1 MAKFD
6 FRLQALLN
14 VKRQLEKSVKNEL
27 GAAIRELENQKA
39 ILNEMQLVI
48 ASQENEYR
56 KDGVRKIRLSK
67 LKQRLEYIRSM
78 YEKED
83 LQQQRVNEE
92 IRNVD
97 KIRVRL
103 IEIMKEKK
111 LLEKLKEKEL
121 IEFKKQQ
128 DKIERV
134 HIDELASYAKYTN
147 EAFVHIVFVF
157 VKVQRLNFFLRIKN
171 VIPFVV
177 NLVFLPSKQVQSL
190 RGNNV
195 SEFIDREI
203 SRAGEHR
210 RAFSTC
216 AYNEK
221 AFPLYR

>member
-1 MAKFD
+1 MI
-6 FRLQALLN
+6 
-14 VKRQLEKSVKNEL
+14 
-27 GAAIRELENQKA
+27 AIWSLYQNSLM
-39 ILNEMQLVI
+39 ILM
-48 ASQENEYR
+48 QENEYR

-147 EAFVHIVFVF
+147 E
-157 VKVQRLNFFLRIKN
+157 
-171 VIPFVV
+171 
-177 NLVFLPSKQVQSL
+177 
-190 RGNNV
+190 
-195 SEFIDREI
+195 
-203 SRAGEHR
+203 
-210 RAFSTC
+210 
-216 AYNEK
+216 EK
-221 AFPLYR
+221 ENIMS

>member
-6 FRLQALLN
+6 FKLQVLLN
-14 VKRQLEKSVKNEL
+14 VKKQFEKSIKNEL

-39 ILNEMQLVI
+39 ILNEIQLVI

-103 IEIMKEKK
+103 VEIMKEKK
-111 LLEKLKEKEL
+111 LLEKLREKEFL
-121 IEFKKQQ
+121 EFKKEQ
-128 DKIERV
+128 DRFERV
-134 HIDELASYAKYTN
+134 HVDELASYAKYTN
-147 EAFVHIVFVF
+147 E
-157 VKVQRLNFFLRIKN
+157 
-171 VIPFVV
+171 
-177 NLVFLPSKQVQSL
+177 
-190 RGNNV
+190 
-195 SEFIDREI
+195 
-203 SRAGEHR
+203 
-210 RAFSTC
+210 
-216 AYNEK
+216 EK
-221 AFPLYR
+221 ENIMS

>member
-6 FRLQALLN
+6 FRLQVLLN

-27 GAAIRELENQKA
+27 GIAIRELENQKA
-39 ILNEMQLVI
+39 ILNEIQLVI

-56 KDGVRKIRLSK
+56 KDGARKIRLSK

-111 LLEKLKEKEL
+111 LLENLKEKEL
-121 IEFKKQQ
+121 IEFKRQQ
-128 DKIERV
+128 DKIERI

-147 EAFVHIVFVF
+147 E
-157 VKVQRLNFFLRIKN
+157 
-171 VIPFVV
+171 
-177 NLVFLPSKQVQSL
+177 
-190 RGNNV
+190 
-195 SEFIDREI
+195 
-203 SRAGEHR
+203 
-210 RAFSTC
+210 
-216 AYNEK
+216 EK
-221 AFPLYR
+221 ENIMS

>member
-97 KIRVRL
+97 KIRVHY
-103 IEIMKEKK
+103 IN
-111 LLEKLKEKEL
+111 
-121 IEFKKQQ
+121 FQQ
-128 DKIERV
+128 SIRCIIYQSHSSASQFLSSCATASGFDVTNLSICSFNSLVSPSSISGRV
-134 HIDELASYAKYTN
+134 IFCLSGTTN
-147 EAFVHIVFVF
+147 
-157 VKVQRLNFFLRIKN
+157 
-171 VIPFVV
+171 
-177 NLVFLPSKQVQSL
+177 
-190 RGNNV
+190 
-195 SEFIDREI
+195 
-203 SRAGEHR
+203 
-210 RAFSTC
+210 
-216 AYNEK
+216 
-221 AFPLYR
+221 

>member
-39 ILNEMQLVI
+39 ILNEIQLVI

-147 EAFVHIVFVF
+147 E
-157 VKVQRLNFFLRIKN
+157 
-171 VIPFVV
+171 
-177 NLVFLPSKQVQSL
+177 
-190 RGNNV
+190 
-195 SEFIDREI
+195 
-203 SRAGEHR
+203 
-210 RAFSTC
+210 
-216 AYNEK
+216 EK
-221 AFPLYR
+221 ENIMS

>member
-147 EAFVHIVFVF
+147 E
-157 VKVQRLNFFLRIKN
+157 
-171 VIPFVV
+171 
-177 NLVFLPSKQVQSL
+177 
-190 RGNNV
+190 
-195 SEFIDREI
+195 
-203 SRAGEHR
+203 
-210 RAFSTC
+210 
-216 AYNEK
+216 EK
-221 AFPLYR
+221 ENIMS

>member
-78 YEKED
+78 YENED

-111 LLEKLKEKEL
+111 LQEKLKEKEL
-121 IEFKKQQ
+121 IEIKKLK
-128 DKIERV
+128 DKI
-134 HIDELASYAKYTN
+134 I
-147 EAFVHIVFVF
+147 
-157 VKVQRLNFFLRIKN
+157 
-171 VIPFVV
+171 
-177 NLVFLPSKQVQSL
+177 
-190 RGNNV
+190 
-195 SEFIDREI
+195 
-203 SRAGEHR
+203 
-210 RAFSTC
+210 
-216 AYNEK
+216 
-221 AFPLYR
+221 

>member
-83 LQQQRVNEE
+83 L
-92 IRNVD
+92 
-97 KIRVRL
+97 
-103 IEIMKEKK
+103 
-111 LLEKLKEKEL
+111 
-121 IEFKKQQ
+121 
-128 DKIERV
+128 
-134 HIDELASYAKYTN
+134 
-147 EAFVHIVFVF
+147 
-157 VKVQRLNFFLRIKN
+157 
-171 VIPFVV
+171 
-177 NLVFLPSKQVQSL
+177 
-190 RGNNV
+190 
-195 SEFIDREI
+195 
-203 SRAGEHR
+203 
-210 RAFSTC
+210 
-216 AYNEK
+216 
-221 AFPLYR
+221 

>member
-6 FRLQALLN
+6 FRLQVLLN

-27 GAAIRELENQKA
+27 GIAIRELENQKA
-39 ILNEMQLVI
+39 ILNEIQLVI
-48 ASQENEYR
+48 TSQENEYR
-56 KDGVRKIRLSK
+56 KDGARKIRLSK

-121 IEFKKQQ
+121 IEFKKEQ

-147 EAFVHIVFVF
+147 E
-157 VKVQRLNFFLRIKN
+157 
-171 VIPFVV
+171 
-177 NLVFLPSKQVQSL
+177 
-190 RGNNV
+190 
-195 SEFIDREI
+195 
-203 SRAGEHR
+203 
-210 RAFSTC
+210 
-216 AYNEK
+216 EK
-221 AFPLYR
+221 ENIMS

>member
-6 FRLQALLN
+6 FRLQVLLN

-147 EAFVHIVFVF
+147 E
-157 VKVQRLNFFLRIKN
+157 
-171 VIPFVV
+171 
-177 NLVFLPSKQVQSL
+177 
-190 RGNNV
+190 
-195 SEFIDREI
+195 
-203 SRAGEHR
+203 
-210 RAFSTC
+210 
-216 AYNEK
+216 EK
-221 AFPLYR
+221 ENIMS

>member
-48 ASQENEYR
+48 ASQEENEYR

-78 YEKED
+78 YEKSCSS
-83 LQQQRVNEE
+83 RVNEE

-111 LLEKLKEKEL
+111 LLEKQRKRAHK
-121 IEFKKQQ
+121 FKKQQ

-147 EAFVHIVFVF
+147 E
-157 VKVQRLNFFLRIKN
+157 
-171 VIPFVV
+171 
-177 NLVFLPSKQVQSL
+177 
-190 RGNNV
+190 
-195 SEFIDREI
+195 
-203 SRAGEHR
+203 
-210 RAFSTC
+210 
-216 AYNEK
+216 EK
-221 AFPLYR
+221 ENIMS

>member
-1 MAKFD
+1 MVK
-6 FRLQALLN
+6 ALLN

-147 EAFVHIVFVF
+147 E
-157 VKVQRLNFFLRIKN
+157 
-171 VIPFVV
+171 
-177 NLVFLPSKQVQSL
+177 
-190 RGNNV
+190 
-195 SEFIDREI
+195 
-203 SRAGEHR
+203 
-210 RAFSTC
+210 
-216 AYNEK
+216 EK
-221 AFPLYR
+221 ENIMS